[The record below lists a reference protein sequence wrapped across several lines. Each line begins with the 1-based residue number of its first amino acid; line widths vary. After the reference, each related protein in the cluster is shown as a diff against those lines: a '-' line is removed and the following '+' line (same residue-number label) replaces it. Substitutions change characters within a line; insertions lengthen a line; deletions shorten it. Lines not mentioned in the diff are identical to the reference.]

1 MEEVDEPI
9 EILVD
14 LAARGEID
22 PWEIDVVNVADK
34 FLERLERMKKLD
46 LRLSARTLLYAS
58 ILLRMKSEALF
69 MDVEENNEGEG
80 PEEGMD
86 HPEEDH
92 GDLAGDEYS
101 DAPETVKIYPKLR
114 RWRRRPI
121 TLNDLITELRKAE
134 KVEINRRRRVE
145 RKAKENDAMK
155 KIILDLPHEEEI
167 EEKISRLR
175 NRLKEMSKNG
185 LILFSDLTAGMSVR
199 EVVDTYIPLLF
210 LAAKREVWLRQ
221 DDLFGELYITLRE
234 GIDERGRG

>member
-69 MDVEENNEGEG
+69 MDVEENNEGKG
-80 PEEGMD
+80 PEEGID
-86 HPEEDH
+86 HPEEDP
-92 GDLAGDEYS
+92 GDLAEDEYS
-101 DAPETVKIYPKLR
+101 GAPETVKIYPKLR

-145 RKAKENDAMK
+145 RKVKENDAMK

>member
-69 MDVEENNEGEG
+69 MDVEENNEGKG
-80 PEEGMD
+80 PEEGID

-92 GDLAGDEYS
+92 GDLAEDEYS

-145 RKAKENDAMK
+145 RKVKENDAMK

>member
-1 MEEVDEPI
+1 
-9 EILVD
+9 
-14 LAARGEID
+14 
-22 PWEIDVVNVADK
+22 
-34 FLERLERMKKLD
+34 
-46 LRLSARTLLYAS
+46 
-58 ILLRMKSEALF
+58 

-86 HPEEDH
+86 HSEEDH

-145 RKAKENDAMK
+145 RKVKENDAMK